1 MFKIKKIITILII
14 LTFAF
19 CFKAL
24 ANNGVEITQSSAPAT
39 VLQVIDTDAIK
50 VSLDGTNEIAFVKLK
65 GIKGNA
71 FNEGFYY
78 LTNTLLGEKVML
90 VKDGAPY
97 FDGKWNYMSVFF
109 NGVNISNEL
118 VANGYAIIDKNQSQ
132 GSYYQ
137 SMAAN
142 QDLASS
148 YGFGIWKN
156 EYPDYS
162 SITNNTPNSLYIK
175 DKVNINTASLHQLK
189 TLLKGITPEV
199 GNNIIYYRERNP
211 FTTIQEIKFVKGFT
225 KEIYDQNKNIMSVST
240 NINNATENELV
251 TLGLSASQINSLI
264 EYRTKKEF
272 NNISELVPNIISSLE
287 YNKIKPF
294 INTIDKNEINY
305 IISSSV
311 ANINASSQSYIEK
324 VGLSPKFA
332 QEIVNNRLNGYTYKT
347 LMEIGKF
354 KNNALAESELHKF
367 EDNLSLFT
375 NLNSSNEEEIIY
387 LFGNTLGKKVYNQNF
402 KTKEDLKKFV
412 SESRYNFYKD
422 AIYVNDIQTDY
433 ININTAKS
441 SQIQSIGFSSNEASL
456 LIKARPITSA
466 AKLPINISNFNSKV
480 SLYTNINKASRNE
493 LSSLGL
499 NSVLINQIIAYR
511 NEQPFATKDEIKNM
525 FQKNNALNEYLEI
538 EQYLVTR

>member
-1 MFKIKKIITILII
+1 MFKIKKIITILLIV
-14 LTFAF
+14 TFAF
-19 CFKAL
+19 CFETL

-90 VKDGAPY
+90 VKDGYPY

-109 NGVNISNEL
+109 NGLNMSNEL
-118 VANGYAIIDKNQSQ
+118 VSNGYAIIDKNQSQ

-142 QDLASS
+142 QDLANS
-148 YGFGIWKN
+148 YGFGIWK
-156 EYPDYS
+156 EQYPDYS

-225 KEIYDQNKNIMSVST
+225 KEMYDQNKNIMSVST

-294 INTIDKNEINY
+294 INTIDRDEISY

-311 ANINASSQSYIEK
+311 ANINASSQSYLEK
-324 VGLSPKFA
+324 VGLSPKVA
-332 QEIVNNRLNGYTYKT
+332 QEIVNNRLKGYTYKT

-354 KNNALAESELHKF
+354 KNNALSESEIHRF

-375 NLNSSNEEEIIY
+375 NLNSSNQEEIIY
-387 LFGNTLGKKVYNQNF
+387 LFGNTLGKKVFNQNF

-441 SQIQSIGFSSNEASL
+441 TEIQSIGFSSNEASL

-466 AKLPINISNFNSKV
+466 AKLPINISNFNSRV